1 MRFRHL
7 VVAAYA
13 LALTVQP
20 AFAHHCFVDVFDAK
34 APVTI
39 SGKIS
44 KIDWV
49 NPHTL
54 IQLSGANGDEP
65 VKDWLFWA
73 ATPNALLRSGITKKM
88 LAEGVEVTIRGYEAK
103 DKSCP
108 VNTTTQ
114 KAACVADARTIT
126 LANGAQMPVL
136 STGDGG
142 PDGNGICNWT
152 GPPNTLPN

>member
-1 MRFRHL
+1 MPFRPL
-7 VVAAYA
+7 IVASSA
-13 LALTVQP
+13 LAFTVQP
-20 AFAHHCFVDVFDAK
+20 AFAHHCFVAEFDAK
-34 APVTI
+34 APVVI

-54 IQLSGANGDEP
+54 IQISGANGAGP
-65 VKDWLFWA
+65 AKDWLFWA
-73 ATPNALLRSGITKKM
+73 ATPNALQRSGITKTT

-114 KAACVADARTIT
+114 KAACVADGRTIT
-126 LANGAQMPVL
+126 LANGVQMLVA

-142 PDGNGICNWT
+142 PDGKGLCNWGGAPKT
-152 GPPNTLPN
+152 PSN